1 MFEISTIIVIL
12 GTFLIGGLVKGVIG
26 WGLPSIS
33 LAILTVFTNLP
44 TSIVLML
51 APSLVTNIWQATR
64 GGKFGKI
71 LFRLWSFYLT
81 ATLTVWFGGMVLLRV
96 KFELLSAL
104 LGGLLVIYAILSL
117 SGFNFNTKKKHESWL
132 GVLMGSINGILT
144 GMTGSFVVPGVFYL
158 QSIGLRRDM
167 LIQSM
172 GILFTASTLA
182 LIFSLQS
189 NEFITSELC
198 IWSSIS
204 IAPAIFGM
212 VIGQRI
218 RQWLTERA
226 FRNIFLF
233 SLFTIGTYIIITEF
247 QNYSKMN
254 F

>member
-1 MFEISTIIVIL
+1 MFEISTIIIIL
-12 GTFLIGGLVKGVIG
+12 GTFLIGGLAKGVIG

-51 APSLVTNIWQATR
+51 APSLVTNIWQATM
-64 GGKFGKI
+64 GGKFRKI

-81 ATLTVWFGGMVLLRV
+81 ATLTIWFGGMALLRV
-96 KFELLSAL
+96 EFEILSAL
-104 LGGLLVIYAILSL
+104 LGGLLVIYAIISL
-117 SGFNFNTKKKHESWL
+117 SGFNFNIKKKHEWWL
-132 GVLMGSINGILT
+132 GALVGSINGILT

-158 QSIGLRRDM
+158 RSLGLRRDM

-182 LIFSLQS
+182 LIFSLQR

-218 RQWLTERA
+218 RKWLSERA

>member
-1 MFEISTIIVIL
+1 MFEISTIIIIL
-12 GTFLIGGLVKGVIG
+12 GTFLFGGLVKGVIG

-51 APSLVTNIWQATR
+51 APSLVTNIWQAAI
-64 GGKFGKI
+64 GGKFSKI

-81 ATLTVWFGGMVLLRV
+81 ATLTVWFGGIALLRIE
-96 KFELLSAL
+96 FEILSAI
-104 LGGLLVIYAILSL
+104 LGGLLMIYAILSIL
-117 SGFNFNTKKKHESWL
+117 GLNFNIKKKHEWWM
-132 GVLMGSINGILT
+132 GGLMGSINGILT

-158 QSIGLRRDM
+158 RSIGFRRDM

-182 LIFSLQS
+182 LIFSLQR
-189 NEFITSELC
+189 NAFITSELC

-204 IAPAIFGM
+204 IVPAIFGM

-218 RQWLTERA
+218 RQWLSERA

-233 SLFTIGTYIIITEF
+233 SLFIIGTYIIINEI
-247 QNYSKMN
+247 QNYSKIN